1 MAYRKW
7 IIADADKEKA
17 SFISEKFNIDPFV
30 SFLLASRGID
40 NELAVSDFLSDTIKL
55 FDPFC
60 LKDMDKAVER
70 INRAIDNGERITV
83 YGDYDCDGITST
95 VLLYSFLSS
104 LGADADYYIPSRESE
119 GYGLNKDAIKNLCEK
134 GTRLIVTVDNGI
146 SAFDEAEYIY
156 SLGME
161 LVVTDHHSVSDRLPR
176 AEAVVN
182 PHRKDN
188 EACFEDLAGVGV
200 AFKLACALYG
210 DAQEIISEYADLAA
224 LGTIADIVPLVSEN
238 RCIVKAGLKLINS
251 SSRAGISAL
260 KNASGFFGRDMTSTD
275 VVFVLAP
282 RINATGRIE
291 SASKSVELLL
301 QENYDIALEEAQN
314 INLNNS
320 HRQEL
325 EAQIFADVKRQ
336 IDENPAL
343 ASTRVIVVS
352 GKNYHQG
359 VVGIVAARVLEEYAK
374 PVIVIGVDEDNCA
387 RGSARSIDGFNI
399 FEAIS
404 ACSDMLEHFGGH
416 PKAAGLSLSADK
428 IDEFRS
434 RINDYA
440 AQKYPVMPAMCLNVD
455 AKMSPFYLNVE
466 LAKALSVMEPYGE
479 CNKKAVFALFGLNLL
494 SVSSIGGGKHIKI
507 ECEKNSKRIR
517 IVKFGVTESAFPFK
531 SGDKIDAAVRI
542 GINLYNSK
550 EYLSVQAVDIR
561 KSGIDED
568 RFFAEKADYEL
579 FLLGKK
585 SSPSLYP
592 SRDVC
597 SVIYKYLRNN
607 KDKQLAKEDIYFQL
621 SGVTY
626 GQLMFALDAFEEC
639 SLIKINGNRVEFLEV
654 NSRVDLMN
662 TEVIKTLKGRLGLD

>member
-40 NELAVSDFLSDTIKL
+40 NELAVSDFLSDTVKL

-70 INRAIDNGERITV
+70 INRAIDNGEKITV

-260 KNASGFFGRDMTSTD
+260 KNASGFFGRNMTSTD

-301 QENYDIALEEAQN
+301 QENYDRCTL
-314 INLNNS
+314 
-320 HRQEL
+320 
-325 EAQIFADVKRQ
+325 
-336 IDENPAL
+336 
-343 ASTRVIVVS
+343 
-352 GKNYHQG
+352 
-359 VVGIVAARVLEEYAK
+359 
-374 PVIVIGVDEDNCA
+374 
-387 RGSARSIDGFNI
+387 
-399 FEAIS
+399 
-404 ACSDMLEHFGGH
+404 
-416 PKAAGLSLSADK
+416 
-428 IDEFRS
+428 
-434 RINDYA
+434 
-440 AQKYPVMPAMCLNVD
+440 
-455 AKMSPFYLNVE
+455 
-466 LAKALSVMEPYGE
+466 
-479 CNKKAVFALFGLNLL
+479 
-494 SVSSIGGGKHIKI
+494 
-507 ECEKNSKRIR
+507 
-517 IVKFGVTESAFPFK
+517 
-531 SGDKIDAAVRI
+531 AVRQDD
-542 GINLYNSK
+542 S
-550 EYLSVQAVDIR
+550 
-561 KSGIDED
+561 
-568 RFFAEKADYEL
+568 
-579 FLLGKK
+579 
-585 SSPSLYP
+585 
-592 SRDVC
+592 
-597 SVIYKYLRNN
+597 
-607 KDKQLAKEDIYFQL
+607 YF
-621 SGVTY
+621 
-626 GQLMFALDAFEEC
+626 
-639 SLIKINGNRVEFLEV
+639 
-654 NSRVDLMN
+654 
-662 TEVIKTLKGRLGLD
+662 